1 MNISEKAQWENNVS
15 MLTRLDK
22 VEGGREGAANI
33 QAKQLGNRTQYLK
46 QAVEAYSTLIKS
58 GELPYSNQDEAKA
71 AIAAGKVPEGALF
84 SVRSENSGVWVEE
97 FKNVNGEPVATG
109 KRLPDSGA
117 YPSSFSRQRKIRQVR
132 TRACQ

>member
-71 AIAAGKVPEGALF
+71 AIAAGKIPACGGK
-84 SVRSENSGVWVEE
+84 NSKTLMVSQL
-97 FKNVNGEPVATG
+97 
-109 KRLPDSGA
+109 LPGSACLIARA

>member
-1 MNISEKAQWENNVS
+1 MNIREKAQWENNVS

-58 GELPYSNQDEAKA
+58 GELPYSNQDEAMA
-71 AIAAGKVPEGALF
+71 AIAAGKVPEGA
-84 SVRSENSGVWVEE
+84 
-97 FKNVNGEPVATG
+97 
-109 KRLPDSGA
+109 
-117 YPSSFSRQRKIRQVR
+117 
-132 TRACQ
+132 